1 MSPLYIAR
9 ATAVAARSLDGEM
22 MIMSARDSTL
32 FTLNP
37 VGTVIWQSADGK
49 TPLSEIVERQICAEF
64 EVDSVEALKDAE
76 NFVHD
81 LAGHGI
87 LVVSGGPINIPN
99 RPVGPVK
106 PAQDGAR

>member
-9 ATAVAARSLDGEM
+9 STAVAARSLDGEM

-49 TPLSEIVERQICAEF
+49 TPLAEIVERKICAEF
-64 EVDSVEALKDAE
+64 EVDPMEALKDAE
-76 NFVHD
+76 SFVNN
-81 LAGHGI
+81 LASHGI
-87 LVVSGGPINIPN
+87 LAVSGEPISFP
-99 RPVGPVK
+99 K
-106 PAQDGAR
+106 PPQGAVR